1 MKKPMLK
8 KTAALVLSA
17 GMLMLSFSP
26 FASSATF
33 SGFGLCV
40 YAQESDEIIAN
51 NASGI
56 PDKILYDIVLETGDS
71 NKDGVLT
78 KEEAENITTVRAA
91 HAGIK
96 DLTGIQ
102 YLKKMAFLDV
112 TDNQISDI
120 SMKPINGFL
129 PNAISPFCVE
139 GPSAITSPS
148 FTLSPLNTIGR
159 WL

>member
-33 SGFGLCV
+33 SGFRLQA

-51 NASGI
+51 DASGI
-56 PDKILYDIVLETGDS
+56 PDKILYAIVLETGDS

-78 KEEAENITTVRAA
+78 KEEAENITTVR
-91 HAGIK
+91 I
-96 DLTGIQ
+96 
-102 YLKKMAFLDV
+102 
-112 TDNQISDI
+112 
-120 SMKPINGFL
+120 
-129 PNAISPFCVE
+129 
-139 GPSAITSPS
+139 
-148 FTLSPLNTIGR
+148 LSSSLRRSSSCRRT
-159 WL
+159 